1 MPLDLSALLPES
13 PYNRISVALLAGC
26 QQTTQQATSAPIA
39 QAAVQSQQSEIDKAN
54 AFFEDTFNRDVMSSP
69 VYQTYMGI
77 KQDYDKWDDGSEE
90 RQLKDLAQTKADLVA
105 LKAISRDLLDDAT
118 KVSYDLKKQD
128 LESYCSK
135 TKKESIY

>member
-1 MPLDLSALLPES
+1 MRKLTFIAAAV
-13 PYNRISVALLAGC
+13 SVALLAGC
-26 QQTTQQATSAPIA
+26 QQTTQQSTPASVA
-39 QAAVQSQQSEIDKAN
+39 QAVQSQQSEIDKAN

-90 RQLKDLAQTKADLVA
+90 RKLKDLAQTKADLVA
-105 LKAISRDLLDDAT
+105 LKAINRDLLDDAT

-128 LESYCSK
+128 LES
-135 TKKESIY
+135 SIADFKWR